1 MYSSLATGAAGGPA
15 KKCACYDTNFRHRQ
29 RFLIP
34 GARQSPVMP
43 TPQALSST
51 RGSRSQGSSWS
62 ASGLGSLGLGRDGFD
77 GRPPRCVLPSR
88 RLPQPRAHS
97 PRARTWLTASWRHP
111 RSLRNPGRSTGFTDC
126 MPPES
131 PGIRQTSIRAMT
143 KHQSEN
149 AVRRRQDKRAGRAS
163 RAVRA
168 QARGHP
174 ESVERGAGARLRRI
188 FAAQSGCRRRR
199 AAQHRTASFRRSG
212 VAHSCN
218 DRLLDRGV
226 HALFQTTGARP
237 VRVPD
242 R

>member
-1 MYSSLATGAAGGPA
+1 MRLLRYEFPTSSALPHSRRASVARHADPASPFHPRRDRGRWGAAGAHRAWAPSVWGA
-15 KKCACYDTNFRHRQ
+15 MDSRAARHD
-29 RFLIP
+29 
-34 GARQSPVMP
+34 AYS
-43 TPQALSST
+43 
-51 RGSRSQGSSWS
+51 
-62 ASGLGSLGLGRDGFD
+62 
-77 GRPPRCVLPSR
+77 SR

-149 AVRRRQDKRAGRAS
+149 TSSAAARTSAQSVRAEQSERKRAAILKAS
-163 RAVRA
+163 KEVLA
-168 QARGHP
+168 QGYA
-174 ESVERGAGARLRRI
+174 EFSLRKV
-188 FAAQSGCRRRR
+188 AA
-199 AAQHRTASFRRSG
+199 AAACGSAPCSIISAIWSRSFLQRSTPRPRS
-212 VAHSCN
+212 SC
-218 DRLLDRGV
+218 
-226 HALFQTTGARP
+226 AIQTTGARP

>member
-43 TPQALSST
+43 TPQAPFIHEGIAVAGEQLERIGPGLPRSGARWI
-51 RGSRSQGSSWS
+51 RGPPATMRTPLAPPAPAEGSL
-62 ASGLGSLGLGRDGFD
+62 ASGENLVDSLMA
-77 GRPPRCVLPSR
+77 PS
-88 RLPQPRAHS
+88 
-97 PRARTWLTASWRHP
+97 
-111 RSLRNPGRSTGFTDC
+111 SLFAKPGRSTGFTDC

-149 AVRRRQDKRAGRAS
+149 TSSAAARTSAQSVRAEQSERKRAAILKAS
-163 RAVRA
+163 KEVLA
-168 QARGHP
+168 QGYAEFSLRK
-174 ESVERGAGARLRRI
+174 VAAAAG
-188 FAAQSGCRRRR
+188 
-199 AAQHRTASFRRSG
+199 AAQHRAASFRRSG

>member
-43 TPQALSST
+43 TPQAPFIHEGIAVAGEQLERIGPGLPRSGARWI
-51 RGSRSQGSSWS
+51 RG
-62 ASGLGSLGLGRDGFD
+62 
-77 GRPPRCVLPSR
+77 PPATMRTPSR

-149 AVRRRQDKRAGRAS
+149 TSSAAARTSAQSVRAEQSERKRAAILKAS
-163 RAVRA
+163 KEVLA
-168 QARGHP
+168 QGYAEFSLRK
-174 ESVERGAGARLRRI
+174 VAAAAGGSAPCSIISAIWSR
-188 FAAQSGCRRRR
+188 
-199 AAQHRTASFRRSG
+199 SF
-212 VAHSCN
+212 CN

>member
-43 TPQALSST
+43 TPQAPFIHEGIAVAGEQLERIGPGLPRSGARWI
-51 RGSRSQGSSWS
+51 RGPPATMRTPAPPAPAEGSL
-62 ASGLGSLGLGRDGFD
+62 ASGENLVDSLMA
-77 GRPPRCVLPSR
+77 PS
-88 RLPQPRAHS
+88 
-97 PRARTWLTASWRHP
+97 
-111 RSLRNPGRSTGFTDC
+111 SLFAKTGRSTGFTDC

-149 AVRRRQDKRAGRAS
+149 TSSAAARTSAQSVRAEQSERKRAAILKAS
-163 RAVRA
+163 KEVLA
-168 QARGHP
+168 QGYA
-174 ESVERGAGARLRRI
+174 EFSLRKWPPPPACGSAPCSIISAIWSR
-188 FAAQSGCRRRR
+188 
-199 AAQHRTASFRRSG
+199 SF
-212 VAHSCN
+212 CN